1 MSHNVDDSTP
11 PDLLG
16 LEAAL
21 ENLYDTAVQM
31 LVAAREVPTT
41 VLNLRRLGSSVAE
54 AVSLVRVEVEEALS
68 AVTVLAAQAPL
79 ADEFPDGKPR
89 PSTLS
94 PRQVL
99 YLNDLAV
106 RGGSAH

>member
-1 MSHNVDDSTP
+1 MSHDVEDSTP
-11 PDLLG
+11 PDLLE

-21 ENLYDTAVQM
+21 ENLYDSAVHM
-31 LVAAREVPTT
+31 LIAVREVPTT

-54 AVSLVRVEVEEALS
+54 AVSLVRLEVEEALS
-68 AVTVLAAQAPL
+68 AVTVLAIQAPL
-79 ADEFPDGKPR
+79 ANEFPDGKPR
-89 PSTLS
+89 PTTLS

-106 RGGSAH
+106 RGGSAY